1 MGVFHLES
9 GLFGEKIGPGT
20 HNKQFIKQIVY
31 LRYLNGDVLMNL
43 QLPGCDV
50 YSQRCSA
57 LV

>member
-20 HNKQFIKQIVY
+20 HNKQFTKQIA
-31 LRYLNGDVLMNL
+31 YLNIQV
-43 QLPGCDV
+43 PGCDV